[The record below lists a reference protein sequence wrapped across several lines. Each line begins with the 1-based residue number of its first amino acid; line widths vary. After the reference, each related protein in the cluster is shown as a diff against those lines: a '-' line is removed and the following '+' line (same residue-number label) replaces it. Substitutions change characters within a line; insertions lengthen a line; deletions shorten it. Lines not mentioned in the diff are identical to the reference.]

1 MIVMDSS
8 GWVEVF
14 MAGPRLTEFQRR
26 LQEAEGVLVPTVVLY
41 EVYKLARREASEDLA
56 NEVAGEL
63 KSHQLVPLDEGLALE
78 AADYSLQHRLPMADA
93 VVYAT
98 ARAHQ
103 AVLVTGD
110 EHFAGLPGVEY
121 LAPAAQ

>member
-14 MAGPRLTEFQRR
+14 MAGPRQPEFQRR
-26 LQEAEGVLVPTVVLY
+26 LREADGVLVPTTVLY
-41 EVYKLARREASEDLA
+41 EVYKIAKREVSEELA
-56 NEVAGEL
+56 NELAGEL

-78 AADYSLQHRLPMADA
+78 AADLSLQHKLAMADA
-93 VVYAT
+93 VVYAA

-103 AVLVTGD
+103 AALVTGD
-110 EHFAGLPGVEY
+110 AHFAGLPGVEY
-121 LAPAAQ
+121 LAPAAR

>member
-14 MAGPRLTEFQRR
+14 TAGPRRTEFQQR
-26 LQEAEGVLVPTVVLY
+26 LQEAEGILVPTVVMY
-41 EVYKLARREASEDLA
+41 EVYRIAKREVSEDLA
-56 NEVAGEL
+56 NEIAGEL
-63 KSHQLVPLDEGLALE
+63 KRHQLAPLDEAHALE
-78 AADYSLQHRLPMADA
+78 AADYSLQHGLPMADA

-98 ARAHQ
+98 ARAHR

-110 EHFAGLPGVEY
+110 QHFAGLPGVNY
-121 LAPAAQ
+121 VAVS